1 MTVERS
7 RVRKRGRGS
16 NRARPD
22 SRDSEARS
30 KKLESVQSSRKKKK
44 VGGCCGES
52 GEEEE
57 VAGGPDIYGDL
68 EGKQRDNND
77 DEHSNG
83 EGFHD
88 ANSLKQTKL
97 QPIVCC
103 DCVPTV
109 NSREYFGYL
118 CDLST
123 DNTGFQG
130 LCYQMKGT
138 ELVFNA
144 LLG

>member
-52 GEEEE
+52 GEKSLE
-57 VAGGPDIYGDL
+57 DL
-68 EGKQRDNND
+68 IFMGTWK
-77 DEHSNG
+77 G
-83 EGFHD
+83 
-88 ANSLKQTKL
+88 
-97 QPIVCC
+97 
-103 DCVPTV
+103 
-109 NSREYFGYL
+109 SRETTTTTNTATGRDPTMRTRSNKPNCNL
-118 CDLST
+118 LSAAI
-123 DNTGFQG
+123 
-130 LCYQMKGT
+130 
-138 ELVFNA
+138 VF
-144 LLG
+144 LQ